1 MAEFTGT
8 EGIDRFVG
16 GSEDDYFYFFPGF
29 MTPTDKVRGGGGDNA
44 LVLINDFAQPWK
56 IFQTDW
62 PSLSNIQG
70 IALISRN
77 DQGHDHAG
85 FKLAFDN
92 TFFKMNKVVQFTL
105 DASRLDLDGGRLEL
119 SASTVTNMSF
129 DIYGSMGRYA
139 IDEFDRDSYDNLR
152 TGSKNDRFV
161 YYANSLI
168 DDRID
173 GGAGTD
179 TIVLVGAG
187 GTTTV
192 NGKEKTTPNGFTT
205 LTAVKNVEKIV
216 VTDLSAGQ
224 SRTIDFGD
232 SSRYVGRNAIEIST
246 DRNYGTEKAPKP
258 VDGKLIIDGSGI
270 KSSLSMLDV
279 TGGNAGDILIGG
291 AADDRLSG
299 GKGNDILVGGGGAD
313 RLYGGSGN
321 DTFIGD
327 SSIYAGD
334 YQILWSFTGRP
345 GVDKM
350 YGGEGNDVF
359 KLSWE
364 YWNPKYNTG
373 LVAGGAGID
382 TIQISG
388 RNIPADILDTM
399 TVSGIEVI
407 DFLENEATFTV
418 GQAFLKKNHDE
429 NGRLWI
435 QNKAGMSGG
444 TVKIDASGVTD
455 TRYSVHIAVRSPGID
470 TLSGGM
476 GNDIFDY
483 SLTSKRRFSNSSGLT
498 TIDTITGG
506 DGFDTILV
514 LEGRKSTL
522 GRNITGVEEL
532 KIVNTSS
539 SDDKTE
545 VVLAT
550 FEAITIN
557 GSRLGANDSLV
568 ADGHAARASVRIIG
582 GKGDDVLSGGRANDT
597 LRGGDGDDALTGNEG
612 SDRLTGGKGADH
624 FVFADASDSLPTAGA
639 RDVITDF
646 KQSEGDKIHLL
657 HEGSPAYS
665 FVGASA
671 FTGKVG
677 EVRSFVSTGKTH
689 VQLDVGGDGVAD
701 LGIILAGTVT
711 LTQSDFIL

>member
-29 MTPTDKVRGGGGDNA
+29 MTPTDKVLGGGGDNA

-56 IFQTDW
+56 ISQTDW
-62 PSLSNIQG
+62 PTLSNIQG

-77 DQGHDHAG
+77 TEGYDHAG

-105 DASRLDLDGGRLEL
+105 DASGLDLDGGRLEL
-119 SASTVTNMSF
+119 GASTVTNMSF

-139 IDEFDRDSYDNLR
+139 TDGLERDSYDDLR
-152 TGSKNDRFV
+152 TGSKNDRFI

-168 DDRID
+168 DDKID

-192 NGKEKTTPNGFTT
+192 NGKEKTAPNGVTT
-205 LTAVKNVEKIV
+205 LTGVKNVEKIV

-246 DRNYGTEKAPKP
+246 DRNYGTEKSPKA
-258 VDGKLIIDGSGI
+258 VDGKLVIDGSGI
-270 KSSLSMLDV
+270 KSPLSMLDV

-299 GKGNDILVGGGGAD
+299 GKGNDVLVGGNGAD
-313 RLYGGSGN
+313 QLYGGSGN
-321 DTFIGD
+321 DTFFGD
-327 SSIYAGD
+327 SSLYAGD
-334 YQILWSFTGRP
+334 YEILRMFAGKP
-345 GVDKM
+345 GADKM

-359 KLSWE
+359 EISGYVRNAEELIS
-364 YWNPKYNTG
+364 
-373 LVAGGAGID
+373 GGNGID
-382 TIQISG
+382 TLRISG
-388 RNIPADILDTM
+388 SEIPPDMLDGM
-399 TVSGIEVI
+399 TISGIEII
-407 DFLENEATFTV
+407 DFLANRNTFTV
-418 GQAFLKKNHDE
+418 SQAFLRKNHDE

-435 QNKAGMSGG
+435 QNKAGMPGG
-444 TVKIDASGVTD
+444 TVTIDASGVTD
-455 TRYSVHIAVRSPGID
+455 TEYSVHIAVRSPGVD
-470 TLSGGM
+470 VLSGGM
-476 GNDIFDY
+476 GNDVFDY
-483 SLTSKRRFSNSSGLT
+483 SLINKKPFTKTSGLT

-506 DGFDTILV
+506 GGFDTILV
-514 LEGRKSTL
+514 LEGRKSAL
-522 GRNITGVEEL
+522 GRKITGVEEL
-532 KIVNTSS
+532 KIVNTSAS
-539 SDDKTE
+539 GDKTD
-545 VVLAT
+545 VVIAT
-550 FEAITIN
+550 AEAITIN
-557 GSRLGANDSLV
+557 GNRLDANDSLV

-582 GKGDDVLSGGRANDT
+582 GKGDDVLSGGLANDT
-597 LRGGDGDDALTGNEG
+597 LRGGDGDDALTGNKG
-612 SDRLTGGKGADH
+612 ADRLTGGKGADH
-624 FVFADASDSLPTAGA
+624 FVFADASDSLPTAGG

-671 FTGKVG
+671 FTGKAG
-677 EVRSFVSTGKTH
+677 EVRSFISTDKTF
-689 VQLDVGGDGVAD
+689 VQLDVDGDGVAD
-701 LGIILAGTVT
+701 LGIILVGTVT

>member
-29 MTPTDKVRGGGGDNA
+29 MTPTDKILGGGGDNA

-56 IFQTDW
+56 ISQTDW
-62 PSLSNIQG
+62 PTLSNIQG

-77 DQGHDHAG
+77 TEGYDHAG
-85 FKLAFDN
+85 FKLAFND

-129 DIYGSMGRYA
+129 DIYGSMGRYST
-139 IDEFDRDSYDNLR
+139 DGLERDSYDDLR
-152 TGSKNDRFV
+152 TGSKNDRFI
-161 YYANSLI
+161 YYANALI
-168 DDRID
+168 DDKID

-192 NGKEKTTPNGFTT
+192 NGKEKTAPNGFTT
-205 LTAVKNVEKIV
+205 LTGVKNVEKIV

-246 DRNYGTEKAPKP
+246 DRNYGTEKSPKA

-270 KSSLSMLDV
+270 KSPLSMLDV
-279 TGGNAGDILIGG
+279 TGGNAGDILTGG
-291 AADDRLSG
+291 AANDRLSG
-299 GKGNDILVGGGGAD
+299 GAGNDILS
-313 RLYGGSGN
+313 GGSG
-321 DTFIGD
+321 DDWLSGG
-327 SSIYAGD
+327 AGHD
-334 YQILWSFTGRP
+334 VLMDDAGH
-345 GVDKM
+345 DKM

-359 KLSWE
+359 KLSWQ
-364 YWNPKYNTG
+364 YWNPKYSTD
-373 LVAGGAGID
+373 LVSGGAGID
-382 TIQISG
+382 RIQVSG
-388 RNIPADILDTM
+388 RKVPADILDTM
-399 TVSGIEVI
+399 TVSGIEII
-407 DFLENEATFTV
+407 DFIENVTTFTV
-418 GQAFLKKNHDE
+418 SQEFLTKNHDE

-435 QNKAGMSGG
+435 QNKAGMRGG
-444 TVKIDASGVTD
+444 TVTIDASGVTD
-455 TRYSVHIAVRSPGID
+455 PEYWVHIAVRSPGED
-470 TLSGGM
+470 VLSGGM

-483 SLTSKRRFSNSSGLT
+483 SRINKKLFSETSGLT

-506 DGFDTILV
+506 GGFDTILV

-522 GRNITGVEEL
+522 GRKITGVEEL
-532 KIVNTSS
+532 KIVNTSVS
-539 SDDKTE
+539 GDKTN

-550 FEAITIN
+550 AEAITIN
-557 GSRLGANDSLV
+557 GSRLDANDSLV
-568 ADGHAARASVRIIG
+568 ADGHAARASVQIIG

-597 LRGGDGDDALTGNEG
+597 LRGGDGDDALTGNKG
-612 SDRLTGGKGADH
+612 ADRLTGGKGADH

-657 HEGSPAYS
+657 REGSPAYS

-677 EVRSFVSTGKTH
+677 EVRSFVSAGKTF
-689 VQLDVGGDGVAD
+689 VQLDVDGDGVAD
-701 LGIILAGTVT
+701 LGIILVGTMT

>member
-29 MTPTDKVRGGGGDNA
+29 MTPTDKVLGGGGDNA

-62 PSLSNIQG
+62 PTLSNIQG

-77 DQGHDHAG
+77 TEGYDNAG

-92 TFFKMNKVVQFTL
+92 TFFRMNKVEQFTL

-119 SASTVTNMSF
+119 GASTVTNMSF

-139 IDEFDRDSYDNLR
+139 ADDFVQDSYDDLR
-152 TGSKNDRFV
+152 TGSKNDRFI

-168 DDRID
+168 DDKID

-192 NGKEKTTPNGFTT
+192 NGKEKTAPNGFTT
-205 LTAVKNVEKIV
+205 LTGVKNVEKIV

-246 DRNYGTEKAPKP
+246 DRNYGTEKTPKA
-258 VDGKLIIDGSGI
+258 VDGKLIVDGSGI
-270 KSSLSMLDV
+270 KSPLSMLDV
-279 TGGNAGDILIGG
+279 TGGNAGDILTGG
-291 AADDRLSG
+291 AANDRLSG
-299 GKGNDILVGGGGAD
+299 GAGNDILS
-313 RLYGGSGN
+313 GGSGDDWLSGGAGN
-321 DTFIGD
+321 DVLMD
-327 SSIYAGD
+327 DAGH
-334 YQILWSFTGRP
+334 
-345 GVDKM
+345 DKM

-359 KLSWE
+359 RLSWQ
-364 YWNPKYNTG
+364 YWNPKYSTD
-373 LVAGGAGID
+373 LVSGGAGID
-382 TIQISG
+382 RIQISG
-388 RNIPADILDTM
+388 RGVPADILDTM
-399 TVSGIEVI
+399 TVSGIEII
-407 DFLENEATFTV
+407 DFVENVTTFTV
-418 GQAFLKKNHDE
+418 SQEFLTKNHDE

-435 QNKAGMSGG
+435 QNKAGMRGG
-444 TVKIDASGVTD
+444 TVTIDASGATD
-455 TRYSVHIAVRSPGID
+455 PEYWVHIAVRSPGED
-470 TLSGGM
+470 VLSGGM

-483 SLTSKRRFSNSSGLT
+483 SRINKKLFSETSGLT

-506 DGFDTILV
+506 GGFDTILV
-514 LEGRKSTL
+514 LEGRKSML
-522 GRNITGVEEL
+522 SRKITGVEEL
-532 KIVNTSS
+532 KIVNTSVS
-539 SDDKTE
+539 GDKTN

-550 FEAITIN
+550 AEAITID
-557 GSRLGANDSLV
+557 GSRLDANDSLV
-568 ADGHAARASVRIIG
+568 ADGHAARASVQIIG

-597 LRGGDGDDALTGNEG
+597 LRGGDGDDALTGNKG
-612 SDRLTGGKGADH
+612 ADRLTGGKGADH

-657 HEGSPAYS
+657 HEGSPPYS

-677 EVRSFVSTGKTH
+677 EVRSFVSAGKSF
-689 VQLDVGGDGVAD
+689 VQLDVDGDGVAD
-701 LGIILAGTVT
+701 LGIILVGTMT

>member
-29 MTPTDKVRGGGGDNA
+29 MTPTDKVLGGGGDNA

-62 PSLSNIQG
+62 PTLSNIQG

-77 DQGHDHAG
+77 TEGYDNAG

-92 TFFKMNKVVQFTL
+92 TFFRMNKVEQFTL

-119 SASTVTNMSF
+119 GASTVTNMSF

-139 IDEFDRDSYDNLR
+139 ADDFVQDSYDDLR
-152 TGSKNDRFV
+152 TGSKNDRFI

-168 DDRID
+168 DDKID

-192 NGKEKTTPNGFTT
+192 NGKEKTAPNGFTT
-205 LTAVKNVEKIV
+205 LTGVKNVEKIV

-246 DRNYGTEKAPKP
+246 DRNYGTEKTPKA
-258 VDGKLIIDGSGI
+258 VDGKLIVDGSGI
-270 KSSLSMLDV
+270 KSPLSMLDV
-279 TGGNAGDILIGG
+279 TGGNAGDILTGG
-291 AADDRLSG
+291 AANDRLSG
-299 GKGNDILVGGGGAD
+299 GAGNDILS
-313 RLYGGSGN
+313 GGSGDDWLSGGAGN
-321 DTFIGD
+321 DVLMD
-327 SSIYAGD
+327 DAGH
-334 YQILWSFTGRP
+334 
-345 GVDKM
+345 DKM

-359 KLSWE
+359 RLSWQ
-364 YWNPKYNTG
+364 YWNPKYSTD
-373 LVAGGAGID
+373 LVSGGAGID
-382 TIQISG
+382 RIQISG
-388 RNIPADILDTM
+388 RGVPADILDTM
-399 TVSGIEVI
+399 TVSGIEII
-407 DFLENEATFTV
+407 DFVENVTTFTV
-418 GQAFLKKNHDE
+418 SQEFLTKNHDE

-435 QNKAGMSGG
+435 QNKAGMRGG
-444 TVKIDASGVTD
+444 TVTIDASGATD
-455 TRYSVHIAVRSPGID
+455 PEYWVHIAVRSPGED
-470 TLSGGM
+470 VLSGGM

-483 SLTSKRRFSNSSGLT
+483 SRINKKLFSETSGLT

-506 DGFDTILV
+506 GGFDTILV
-514 LEGRKSTL
+514 LEGRKSML
-522 GRNITGVEEL
+522 SRKITGVEEL
-532 KIVNTSS
+532 KIVNTSVS
-539 SDDKTE
+539 GDKTN

-550 FEAITIN
+550 AEAITID
-557 GSRLGANDSLV
+557 GSRLDANDSLV
-568 ADGHAARASVRIIG
+568 ADGHAARASVQIIG

-597 LRGGDGDDALTGNEG
+597 LRGGDGEDALTGNKG
-612 SDRLTGGKGADH
+612 ADRLTGGKGADH

-657 HEGSPAYS
+657 HEGSPPYS

-677 EVRSFVSTGKTH
+677 EVRSFVSAGKSF
-689 VQLDVGGDGVAD
+689 VQLDVDGDGVAD
-701 LGIILAGTVT
+701 LGIILVGTMT